1 MAVDYIR
8 GLSALDR
15 RTGAELPEVGADL
28 GRVIPFPGRQRTTP
42 ENSSLRRQLVMF
54 WVNQPVDRKLG
65 VLNLTDTSP
74 IRRTVSSVETP
85 QSSTAAITSITAPE
99 SGSATV
105 DSLNIYLQEID
116 RHPLLTEAK
125 VLEFSRNRRR
135 GLEARQEMER
145 LNQAGAAAAANS
157 DLLAGLQQQIDQGE
171 ESKRR
176 LVESNLKFVVTVA
189 KQYRGRGLPLLDL
202 IQEGNIGLIKAVE
215 NFDENLGFKF
225 TTYAFWK
232 IRKEIGRAIELTSKT
247 IRIPVHVYEFLT
259 MVNDVSNNLN
269 VRLGRPPSI
278 EELSKELHVTR
289 DYLKEKLDSVK
300 QPITLD
306 QPVGEKGK
314 RTIAETLPGNDP
326 TANQEAEHSNL
337 TGILKGAIEKL
348 PQERWKDILNM
359 SFGLDNS
366 EPMTDTAIGRVY
378 GVSYQ
383 AIGQQRVKALIRLKK
398 IIGEEKIRDYLAE
411 PIFYNYFIFLTSD
424 SMKGS
429 RSPFSTPSALE
440 VSSSVLRSLTIL

>member
-1 MAVDYIR
+1 MANLRFIR
-8 GLSALDR
+8 
-15 RTGAELPEVGADL
+15 
-28 GRVIPFPGRQRTTP
+28 
-42 ENSSLRRQLVMF
+42 
-54 WVNQPVDRKLG
+54 K
-65 VLNLTDTSP
+65 
-74 IRRTVSSVETP
+74 IR
-85 QSSTAAITSITAPE
+85 
-99 SGSATV
+99 
-105 DSLNIYLQEID
+105 LYLQEID